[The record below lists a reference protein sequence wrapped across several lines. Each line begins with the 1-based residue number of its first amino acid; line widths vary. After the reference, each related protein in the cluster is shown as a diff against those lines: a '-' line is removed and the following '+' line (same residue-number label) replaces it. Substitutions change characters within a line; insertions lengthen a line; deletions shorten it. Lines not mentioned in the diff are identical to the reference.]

1 MSQAA
6 PGARRL
12 AGILFA
18 LLVASGFAV
27 APPLARETRAATPD
41 LTVVADARYDV
52 QPDRAR
58 VHVTLKLVATNHLR
72 DTAKL
77 SYYFDHA
84 LLAVLPG
91 TTNFRL
97 TSASAKPS
105 VAVNKKLAGYTLLQ
119 LNFGR
124 RIFSGKSA
132 AFNLQFDLPDPGG
145 VPSRDVRIGTSLVS
159 FPVWAFASP
168 STSGGSVTV
177 VFPAGYTIGLESGDL
192 PPPTT
197 DAAGRVT
204 YTSGPLADPL
214 GFFAYFV
221 GDKPGSY
228 KESNVIA
235 RVAGTDARLTIRAW
249 PDDPAWGA
257 RVGGLFERG
266 LPVIGEL
273 VGLPWERP
281 GGLVVQEGVSRTTG
295 GYAGLFD
302 PSAGR
307 IEVAYYADAFVVL
320 HEASHSW
327 FNGAL
332 LADRWANEA
341 FASYYA
347 LAAAGRLHEKA
358 TGDRLTPELE
368 KARIPLNA
376 WGAVGRD
383 DASTEDYAYAASL
396 ELATEIASRAGPDG
410 LRAVWAAASQQTDG
424 SPDWRGLLDLLE
436 ERTGKRYDDLWRKWV
451 VRDNEVALLAARAT
465 ARAKYELLGQAA
477 GSWKLPRSISDALHA
492 WQFDEATS
500 LMAGARAVLDRRGDL
515 QRAATQA
522 GLTLPSRLETTF
534 ESPDGV
540 AASAAEADAEAAA
553 IQTIAAAA
561 AARPATLGPL
571 DVVGL
576 LGAAPEE
583 SLVAARSAFFA
594 GDLAAATQGA
604 AAARDAWLGS
614 FDNGRD
620 RLLGVLGLLLVAI
633 VGGVMF
639 LTARR
644 RRRIAQR
651 AALAEWTQPPGA

>member
-1 MSQAA
+1 MSQST

-18 LLVASGFAV
+18 LLVASGLAV

-58 VHVTLKLVATNHLR
+58 VHITVALVATNHLH
-72 DTAKL
+72 DTATQR
-77 SYYFDHA
+77 YYFDHA

-91 TTNFRL
+91 TMGFRL
-97 TSASAKPS
+97 TSTAGRPS

-132 AFNLQFDLPDPGG
+132 TFNLQFDLPDPGG

-177 VFPAGYTIGLESGDL
+177 VFPAGYTIGLDAGDL

-204 YTSGPLADPL
+204 YSSGPLSDPL

-228 KESNVIA
+228 KDSKVVA
-235 RVAGTDARLTIRAW
+235 RVGGTDAQLTIRAW
-249 PDDPAWGA
+249 PDDPAWGK

-266 LPVIGEL
+266 LPVIAEL

-281 GGLVVQEGVSRTTG
+281 GGLVIQEGVSRTTG

-347 LAAAGRLHEKA
+347 LAAAGRLSEKA
-358 TGDRLTPELE
+358 TGDQLTPELQ
-368 KARIPLNA
+368 KSRIALNA
-376 WGAVGRD
+376 WGALGRD
-383 DASTEDYAYAASL
+383 NASTEDYAYAASL

-410 LRAVWAAASQQTDG
+410 LRAVWAAAAQQTDG

-451 VRDNEVALLAARAT
+451 VRDNEVALLATRAT
-465 ARAKYELLGQAA
+465 ARTEYASLGQAA
-477 GSWKLPRSISDALHA
+477 GSWKLPRSIGDALRA
-492 WQFDEATS
+492 WQFDQATS
-500 LMAGARAVLDRRGDL
+500 LMAGARAVLDRRAEL
-515 QRAATQA
+515 ERAATQA
-522 GLTLPSRLETTF
+522 GLTLPSRLEAAF
-534 ESPDGV
+534 ESVDGV
-540 AASAAEADAEAAA
+540 AAATTEADAETAA
-553 IQTIAAAA
+553 IQTIVAATAV
-561 AARPATLGPL
+561 RPATLGPL
-571 DVVGL
+571 DQVGL
-576 LGAAPEE
+576 VGAAPEE
-583 SLVAARSAFFA
+583 ALATARSAFGA

-614 FDNGRD
+614 SDSGRN
-620 RLLGVLGLLLVAI
+620 RLLGLVGLLLVAV
-633 VGGVMF
+633 VGGLMLF
-639 LTARR
+639 TAQR

>member
-1 MSQAA
+1 MSHAA
-6 PGARRL
+6 HGARRIAL
-12 AGILFA
+12 ILFA
-18 LLVASGFAV
+18 LLVASGLAV
-27 APPLARETRAATPD
+27 APPLTHGTRAATPD
-41 LTVVADARYDV
+41 LTLVADARYDV
-52 QPDRAR
+52 QPDRRR
-58 VHVTLKLVATNHLR
+58 VHVTVALVATNHLS

-97 TSASAKPS
+97 TSTSGRPS

-124 RIFSGKSA
+124 RLFSGKSA
-132 AFNLQFDLPDPGG
+132 AFSLQFDLPDPGG
-145 VPSRDVRIGTSLVS
+145 VPSRDVRIGPSLVS

-177 VFPAGYTIGLESGDL
+177 VFPAGYTIGLESGSL
-192 PPPTT
+192 SPPTT
-197 DAAGRVT
+197 EAAGRVT
-204 YTSGPLADPL
+204 YRSGPLADPL

-228 KESNVIA
+228 KDSKIVA
-235 RVAGTDARLTIRAW
+235 RVAGSDAQLTIRAW
-249 PDDPAWGA
+249 PDDPAWGT

-273 VGLPWERP
+273 VGLPWERR
-281 GGLVVQEGVSRTTG
+281 GGLVIQEGVSRTTG

-347 LAAAGRLHEKA
+347 LAAAGRLKEKA
-358 TGDRLTPELE
+358 TGDRLTPELQ
-368 KARIPLNA
+368 KSRIALNA

-383 DASTEDYAYAASL
+383 NPSTEDYAYAASL
-396 ELATEIASRAGPDG
+396 ELATEIAARAGPDG
-410 LRAVWAAASQQTDG
+410 LRGVWAAAAQQTDG
-424 SPDWRGLLDLLE
+424 PPDWRGLLDLLE
-436 ERTGKRYDDLWRKWV
+436 ERTGKRYDDLWRTWV
-451 VRDNEVALLAARAT
+451 VRDNEVALLTTRAT
-465 ARAKYELLGQAA
+465 ARAEYASLAKAA
-477 GSWKLPRSISDALHA
+477 GPWKLPSSIGDALRA
-492 WQFDEATS
+492 WQFDQATG
-500 LMAGARAVLDRRGDL
+500 LMAGARAVLDRRAVL
-515 QRAATQA
+515 QSAAAQA
-522 GLTLPSRLETTF
+522 GLTLPSRLETAF
-534 ESPDGV
+534 EGPDGV
-540 AASAAEADAEAAA
+540 ARATAEADLEAAA
-553 IQTIAAAA
+553 IQTIIAAAA
-561 AARPATLGPL
+561 AQPATLGPL
-571 DVVGL
+571 DQVGL
-576 LGAAPEE
+576 LGAAPEQG
-583 SLVAARSAFFA
+583 LAAARSAFGA
-594 GDLAAATQGA
+594 GDLTGATQGA

-614 FDNGRD
+614 SDSGRN
-620 RLLGVLGLLLVAI
+620 RLLGLLGLLLVAV

-639 LTARR
+639 FTARR
-644 RRRIAQR
+644 RRRIAQS
-651 AALAEWTQPPGA
+651 AALAEWTRPPGA